1 MRKRTKLQV
10 KRALT
15 EWKAYKD
22 SEFWRGLLEAIE
34 DKKKTLAE
42 DGIKERGDNSFERFL
57 RKQGRYEAFNTDFP
71 LVVRNYI
78 QSLEKETGQ
87 LLERKETS

>member
-1 MRKRTKLQV
+1 MRKRTKLQS

-22 SEFWRGLLEAIE
+22 SELWYGLLDAIE
-34 DKKKTLAE
+34 EKKKSLAE
-42 DGIKERGDNSFERFL
+42 DGMKERGDNFFERFL
-57 RKQGRYEAFNTDFP
+57 RRQGRYEAFNIDFP

-78 QSLEKETGQ
+78 KDLEKETSQPQKG
-87 LLERKETS
+87 TS